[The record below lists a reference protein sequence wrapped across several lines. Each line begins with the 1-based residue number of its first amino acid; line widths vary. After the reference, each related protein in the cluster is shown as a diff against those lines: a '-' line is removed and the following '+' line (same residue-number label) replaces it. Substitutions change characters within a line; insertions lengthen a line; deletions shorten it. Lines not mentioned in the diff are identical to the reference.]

1 MRAQISDELK
11 KRAILLDKVQS
22 GSNGQHHHYEINGTK
37 YEQYLGTN
45 NKRPGPAM
53 EESQAERDMM
63 VLRKDKNKRE
73 EAKNFKFSSPRVN
86 LKVNDWKKMISI
98 EQASQSGVFYIGQ
111 PFGAFVLKGSS
122 EVVSSYFATKFFQK
136 LLIPVPE
143 MRIVPFN
150 E

>member
-1 MRAQISDELK
+1 
-11 KRAILLDKVQS
+11 
-22 GSNGQHHHYEINGTK
+22 
-37 YEQYLGTN
+37 
-45 NKRPGPAM
+45 M

-63 VLRKDKNKRE
+63 LLRKDKNKKE
-73 EAKNFKFSSPRVN
+73 EAKGFKYASPRVN
-86 LKVNDWKKMISI
+86 LKVNDWKKIISI

-122 EVVSSYFATKFFQK
+122 EVVSSYFATKLFQK

-143 MRIVPFN
+143 MKIIPFN

>member
-1 MRAQISDELK
+1 
-11 KRAILLDKVQS
+11 
-22 GSNGQHHHYEINGTK
+22 
-37 YEQYLGTN
+37 
-45 NKRPGPAM
+45 M

-73 EAKNFKFSSPRVN
+73 EAKSFKFSSPRVN
-86 LKVNDWKKMISI
+86 LKVNDWKKMISV

-111 PFGAFVLKGSS
+111 PFGAFVLKGTS
-122 EVVSSYFATKFFQK
+122 EVVSSYFSTKFFQK

-143 MRIVPFN
+143 IRIVPFN